1 MRPLGVHV
9 SISGG
14 IHRALERAED
24 LDCTAAQIFSHNPR
38 GWAVKPLNRDQV
50 AEFRVLR
57 DRFGIHTVVHASYL
71 INLAASSPV
80 LREKSVVL
88 MKTELDRADQLGVG
102 HVILHP
108 GRSSEANKELALSRA
123 ADSLNMLARLGPWQA
138 KILLENTG
146 GAKGDISSR
155 MTDLG
160 DLIGRVSSELI
171 GGICLDTC
179 HAHTAGYDLGRK
191 DQFERLVSEV
201 ERNIGF
207 SRVRIIHLNDSKGRA
222 GSGLDRHQH
231 IGEGT
236 IGAVALGRLVNHSAF
251 RQIPLILETPQ
262 ETEEDD
268 RRNLRRVRE
277 LLN

>member
-1 MRPLGVHV
+1 MHV

-38 GWAVKPLNRDQV
+38 GWAVKPLNPDHV
-50 AEFRVLR
+50 AEFKVLR
-57 DRFGIHTVVHASYL
+57 DRLDMHTVVHASYL
-71 INLAASSPV
+71 INLAAPSPV
-80 LREKSVVL
+80 LREKSVAL
-88 MKTELDRADQLGVG
+88 MKIELDRADQLGVDL
-102 HVILHP
+102 VILHP
-108 GRSSEANKELALSRA
+108 GRSSGDKKELALCRA
-123 ADSLNMLARLGPWQA
+123 ADSLNILARLGSWRA

-146 GAKGDISSR
+146 GAKGEISSR
-155 MTDLG
+155 ITDLA
-160 DLIGRVSSELI
+160 ELI
-171 GGICLDTC
+171 ERVRSDLVGGMCLDTC

-191 DQFERLVSEV
+191 DDFERLVSEIK
-201 ERNIGF
+201 RHIGF
-207 SRVRIIHLNDSKGRA
+207 SRVRIIHLNDSKGGA

-231 IGEGT
+231 IGDGT
-236 IGAVALGRLVNHSAF
+236 IGAVALGRLVNYSAF